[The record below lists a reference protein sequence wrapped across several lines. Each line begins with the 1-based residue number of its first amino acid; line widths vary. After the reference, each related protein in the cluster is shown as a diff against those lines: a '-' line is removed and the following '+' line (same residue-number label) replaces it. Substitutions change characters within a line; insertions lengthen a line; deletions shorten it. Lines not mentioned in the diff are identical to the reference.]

1 MFGFVWI
8 LSSCFGLAVVF
19 YGLLLCSLN
28 FELELEY
35 NTNIVYTK
43 KMRSFSIPK
52 LRLLFHVWLLNSHRR
67 TSLLENL
74 CVSSSK
80 HLIRILNEVM
90 LSAYCL
96 TWSLVGSGL
105 LRVSN
110 LLYGNAWIH
119 RWNINQ
125 SLHCTITSQIT
136 GYNCSSISYTVTGN
150 FNKIS
155 HQSKHNAFYLLG
167 FDQKK

>member
-74 CVSSSK
+74 CVAEHRMNIVACIQQQASYPNTQRG
-80 HLIRILNEVM
+80 HVVCILSNMVVG
-90 LSAYCL
+90 
-96 TWSLVGSGL
+96 WFRSLESIEPS
-105 LRVSN
+105 LRQCVN
-110 LLYGNAWIH
+110 PPMKY
-119 RWNINQ
+119 
-125 SLHCTITSQIT
+125 
-136 GYNCSSISYTVTGN
+136 
-150 FNKIS
+150 
-155 HQSKHNAFYLLG
+155 
-167 FDQKK
+167 